1 MTKILSLFSCAL
13 VATATL
19 LFAPPTASATLL
31 SAIISGSGTVT
42 VGNLTF
48 SNFSYSATGDMPADA
63 AVNVLPYTDAFGN
76 SGLKFTGAFL
86 DFFGGSGSDALIEFK
101 VTENDPNSL
110 LTGATLG
117 GNPTVI
123 GGNGIASVT
132 ETFTPLDTGLQLNI
146 YAVQPGNLNKP
157 FDAGSFANSYTQVG
171 VQKDV
176 LTFSAPAGG
185 GIPTLSFIT
194 QTFVETHNPIPE
206 PSTFALLGSG
216 LIGFLIYRRRRSK

>member
-1 MTKILSLFSCAL
+1 MTKIRFLLPCAL
-13 VATATL
+13 VATATI
-19 LFAPPTASATLL
+19 LFAPIPASATLL
-31 SAIISGSGTVT
+31 STLISGSGTVT

-48 SNFSYSATGDMPADA
+48 SDFSYSATGDMPADA
-63 AVNVLPYTDAFGN
+63 AVNVVSYTDQFGN

-86 DFFGGSGSDALIEFK
+86 DFLGGSGSDALIDFK

-117 GNPTVI
+117 GNPSVI

-132 ETFTPLDTGLQLNI
+132 ETFTPVDTALTLNI
-146 YAVQPGNLNKP
+146 FSIQPGNQNQL
-157 FDAGSFANSYTQVG
+157 FDSGPFANTYTQVG

-176 LTFSAPAGG
+176 LAFSASTGG

-194 QTFVETHNPIPE
+194 QTFVETRNPIPE
-206 PSTFALLGSG
+206 PSTVVLLGSG
-216 LIGFLIYRRRRSK
+216 LVGFLVFWRRRK